1 MHIEVLKIF
10 CDIVGFRSFS
20 QGADAN
26 QVSQS
31 RASQM
36 VHYLEEHL
44 GVKLIDRSYRPWI
57 LTPEGKV
64 FYDGCR
70 DVVEQYYELET
81 EVKSFHDEVNSIIR
95 VASIYS
101 VGLRHMSQYIEKFS
115 EHYPRARVHIE
126 YLHPNR
132 VYESVINQ
140 DVDLGIVSF
149 PQSRRDLSVIPWRL
163 EIMVMACHP
172 DHQLAKEKE
181 IGFDQI
187 SGEKFVGFD
196 RDLVIRKEIDR
207 FLKKQGVESD
217 VVLEFDN
224 IEAIKR
230 AVEIGS
236 GISILPAT
244 ALDNE
249 VKNGLL
255 SAVPFK
261 TQEFVR
267 PLGIIH
273 RRGKKFN
280 LNLLRFVE
288 RLQSEKEKLFD
299 EAVAI

>member
-1 MHIEVLKIF
+1 
-10 CDIVGFRSFS
+10 
-20 QGADAN
+20 
-26 QVSQS
+26 
-31 RASQM
+31 
-36 VHYLEEHL
+36 
-44 GVKLIDRSYRPWI
+44 
-57 LTPEGKV
+57 
-64 FYDGCR
+64 
-70 DVVEQYYELET
+70 
-81 EVKSFHDEVNSIIR
+81 
-95 VASIYS
+95 
-101 VGLRHMSQYIEKFS
+101 
-115 EHYPRARVHIE
+115 
-126 YLHPNR
+126 
-132 VYESVINQ
+132 
-140 DVDLGIVSF
+140 
-149 PQSRRDLSVIPWRL
+149 
-163 EIMVMACHP
+163 MVMACHP

-207 FLKKQGVESD
+207 FLKKQGVESE

-244 ALDNE
+244 TLDNE

-261 TQEFVR
+261 TQQLVR

-273 RRGKKFN
+273 RRGKRFN
-280 LNLLRFVE
+280 LNLLRFIE
-288 RLQSEKEKLFD
+288 LLQSEKEKLFN